1 MAPRIL
7 LCGDPLGRL
16 SQLFKRVQSVFL
28 SLSLSQYLSHSDS
41 VSPRFLIQVQF
52 LQVSKSAGPFDALL
66 CVGQFFPDSPELL
79 DEFLDYIEGRAQVPI
94 PTYFTGDYG
103 VAAPKILSAT
113 SRKAENQGFKMDGL
127 EVSNNLFWLRGS
139 GKFSLQGLS
148 VVYLSGRQ
156 SSDSQFGKYS
166 QDDVDALRAL
176 AEESGV
182 RAAESDIPAD
192 VSDSSCSDFTVS
204 ELVKEVKPRYHIA
217 GSMGVFYA
225 REPYLNADSNHVT
238 RFLGLAHVGNKNKQK
253 FLHAL
258 SPTPTSIMSPSELG
272 AKPPNTTLCPYNL
285 KEGATESKKRSIES
299 DSDSQYW
306 RYDVS
311 KRQKNGSEGEKLCFK
326 FVCSGSCPRGE
337 SCHFQHN
344 AEAREQCRRG
354 VCLDLIIKGK
364 CEKGPE
370 CSYKHEFQDENI
382 QRKPR
387 SENANRSRECWFC
400 LSSPSVESHLIVSVG
415 ESFYCAL
422 PKGSLVDDH
431 ILIIPI
437 EHLPNTLVLS
447 PEGESELGKYK
458 NGLRNCYQSQGNDA
472 VFFELVSKRV
482 SHANLQVVP
491 VPSSRARLLPNIF
504 SLAAEKL
511 GFKLVTKKFSDSSD
525 GRKYLQKEY
534 DAALGL
540 FYVELPDGTVLSH
553 TLEENEVFPAQFG
566 REVLAGLLKIPDRA
580 DWRNCK
586 ISQEGEAK
594 LAEEFKKQ
602 FQEFD
607 PCQ

>member
-1 MAPRIL
+1 M
-7 LCGDPLGRL
+7 
-16 SQLFKRVQSVFL
+16 SV
-28 SLSLSQYLSHSDS
+28 
-41 VSPRFLIQVQF
+41 
-52 LQVSKSAGPFDALL
+52 A
-66 CVGQFFPDSPELL
+66 
-79 DEFLDYIEGRAQVPI
+79 
-94 PTYFTGDYG
+94 
-103 VAAPKILSAT
+103 
-113 SRKAENQGFKMDGL
+113 
-127 EVSNNLFWLRGS
+127 
-139 GKFSLQGLS
+139 
-148 VVYLSGRQ
+148 YLSGRQ
-156 SSDSQFGKYS
+156 SSESQFGKYS

-176 AEESGV
+176 AEEPGGV
-182 RAAESDIPAD
+182 DLFLTNEWPAGVTNRAAVSDIP
-192 VSDSSCSDFTVS
+192 VGISDSSCSDSTVS
-204 ELVKEVKPRYHIA
+204 ELVMEVKPRYHIA

-225 REPYLNADSNHVT
+225 REPYLNAESTHVT
-238 RFLGLAHVGNKNKQK
+238 RFIGLAQVGNKNKQK

-258 SPTPTSIMSPSELG
+258 SPTPTSTMSPAELS
-272 AKPPNTTLCPYNL
+272 AKPPKTTLWPYNL
-285 KEGATESKKRSIES
+285 QDGAAESKKRPNDS

-306 RYDVS
+306 RYDVP
-311 KRQKNGSEGEKLCFK
+311 KRQKSGSQGEKLCFK

-337 SCHFQHN
+337 DCHFQHN

-370 CSYKHEFQDENI
+370 CSYKHEFQDESSI

-387 SENANRSRECWFC
+387 SENANRSKECWFC

-422 PKGSLVDDH
+422 PKGSLVEDH

-447 PEGESELGKYK
+447 PEVESELSRYQ
-458 NGLRNCYQSQGNDA
+458 NGLRNCYKSQGNDA

-511 GFKLVTKKFSDSSD
+511 GFKLVTKKFNDSTD

-534 DAALGL
+534 NAALGL

-586 ISQEGEAK
+586 ISQEEEAK
-594 LAEEFKKQ
+594 LAEDFKKQ